1 MSTFR
6 DAIAE
11 AACGA
16 WDRPGRFIDEDVAD
30 AVLDMPEMQAI
41 RKALRVDAD
50 LHSIVADMTPAEWL
64 RKIVRLPQS
73 VIAWVLDGET

>member
-6 DAIAE
+6 DAIAVRC
-11 AACGA
+11 AAKSGPSP
-16 WDRPGRFIDEDVAD
+16 WKKAD
-30 AVLDMPEMQAI
+30 AVLAMPEMQAI